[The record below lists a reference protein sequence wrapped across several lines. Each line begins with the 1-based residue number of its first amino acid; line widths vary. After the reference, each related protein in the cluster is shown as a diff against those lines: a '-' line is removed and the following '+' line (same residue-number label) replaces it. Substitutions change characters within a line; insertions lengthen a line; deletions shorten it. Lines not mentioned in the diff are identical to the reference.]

1 MVRRDGAEIRKERM
15 QEIARTVQSLLMKH
29 GKLSFSK
36 TVATFQYE
44 TGLTKQKII
53 EYLEI
58 MEGLG
63 HFVLDK
69 EGDKIRKASE
79 GEKEVKD

>member
-1 MVRRDGAEIRKERM
+1 MVRRDGAAIRKERM

-29 GKLSFSK
+29 GELSFSR

-44 TGLTKQKII
+44 TGLTKQKIN
-53 EYLEI
+53 EYFEI
-58 MEGLG
+58 MESLE

-69 EGDKIRKASE
+69 EGDKIKKGFE
-79 GEKEVKD
+79 G